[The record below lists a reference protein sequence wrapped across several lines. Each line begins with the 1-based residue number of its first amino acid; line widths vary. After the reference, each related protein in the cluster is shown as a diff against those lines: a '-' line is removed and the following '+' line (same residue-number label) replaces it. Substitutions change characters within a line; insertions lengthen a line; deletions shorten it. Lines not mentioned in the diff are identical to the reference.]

1 MGLLSRAG
9 IAIHALFFIRQT
21 FGVMGMG
28 GVVLLVS
35 GGIAY
40 TVGAVL
46 YGLGKNHGYMHSIFH
61 LFILLGSIL
70 HFFAIL
76 LYALPQ

>member
-1 MGLLSRAG
+1 
-9 IAIHALFFIRQT
+9 
-21 FGVMGMG
+21 MGMG

-46 YGLGKNHGYMHSIFH
+46 YGLGKNHRYMHSIFH

>member
-1 MGLLSRAG
+1 MGWC
-9 IAIHALFFIRQT
+9 IIFFIRQT
-21 FGVMGMG
+21 FEVMGMG

-46 YGLGKNHGYMHSIFH
+46 YGLGKNHRYMHSIFH